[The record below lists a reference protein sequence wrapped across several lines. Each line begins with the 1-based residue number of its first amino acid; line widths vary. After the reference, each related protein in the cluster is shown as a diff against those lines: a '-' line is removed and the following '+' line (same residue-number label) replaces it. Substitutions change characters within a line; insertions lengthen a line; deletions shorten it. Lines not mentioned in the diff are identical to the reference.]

1 MTRRKFQEL
10 NLSNAYLFA
19 ATMEDE
25 VTCKITLEM
34 LLEVKIERVAV
45 HVEHSLLYSQ
55 DYRSIR
61 LDVYASDETG
71 SMYNMEM
78 QGENEGNLSK
88 RSRYH
93 QAEMDV
99 LSLKPG
105 EDFNSLGPN
114 YVIFICC
121 FDPFGKGLYRYTF
134 TNKCVET
141 GEELGDGTTKIF
153 LSTKGRNAEAVPEVL
168 VRFLRYLENSTDEC
182 AGEKDDAV
190 SKIHSR
196 VATIKR
202 DRSWESR
209 YMRVE
214 ELMQQQYRKGIEQGI
229 EQGEKQA
236 RERLVQLMKCLQEA
250 GEQDKLS
257 MLADEGFLEQMYEK
271 YNI

>member
-25 VTCKITLEM
+25 GTCKITLEM
-34 LLEVKIERVAV
+34 LLERKIEKVVV
-45 HVEHSLLYSQ
+45 HVEHSMLYSQ

-71 SMYNMEM
+71 SAYNMEM
-78 QGENEGNLSK
+78 QGENEGNLPK

-105 EDFNSLGPN
+105 EDFNALGPN

-134 TNKCVET
+134 TNKCTET
-141 GEELGDGTTKIF
+141 GDELGDGTTKIF
-153 LSTKGRNAEAVPEVL
+153 LSTKGRNPQEVPEVL

-182 AGEKDDAV
+182 AGNLNDAV

-196 VATIKR
+196 VVTIKQ

-209 YMRVE
+209 YMKFE
-214 ELMQQQYRKGIEQGI
+214 ELMQKEYRNGIQQGI
-229 EQGEKQA
+229 RQA
-236 RERLVQLMKCLQEA
+236 ETRMQRLIQCMQEA
-250 GEQDKLS
+250 GEQNLLVRLS
-257 MLADEGFLEQMYEK
+257 EQDFLEEMYRK